1 MRRIRTLAMAAA
13 AAIGFHTA
21 PLAGH
26 EGTPGNATGAV
37 TSVAI
42 VPATGRAEVVIAIA
56 GSVTVTDF
64 TLTGPDRIVV
74 DFGNARLNAAPRN
87 YDKVDRGGIRNVRV
101 AQYAEATVRVVLDMD
116 RRREY
121 TLAREANGVRLSI
134 AGEPAVFASW
144 GTLPAPAST
153 TSTPAGASTTAVAP
167 ASQNAANLTVATAP
181 APAAS
186 ASRAP
191 SRAPATRTAPSTT
204 TVPDRTT
211 VLVPVAR
218 SSAAQLSQQQ
228 RVTVTF
234 FDADIREVIGNFA
247 AYSGRTI
254 IPSSSVQGRITA
266 EITDQ
271 PWDIALRAIL
281 ESQGLSAVED
291 PVTGIITIDSY
302 ANILDKK
309 STEPLV
315 TRIVPLN
322 YARATS
328 LAETIRPL
336 LSRECPRPQAAQGGN
351 NAAPA
356 AQMPQSQC
364 PPRGA
369 VIPDEST
376 NTLVINEVVSRIDE
390 IAGYAQDL
398 DVRTPQV
405 QIKAKIIFVNRTDIE
420 DMGVTYD
427 LGSQT
432 QFFNR
437 LVQRRDPST
446 FEPIDT
452 NGDGVPDAIGGGENF
467 ESDVT
472 VVDIGGNA
480 LSAVANASQ
489 QVANPALSL
498 IFSTAIGKFDLTAFL
513 DALQEVRLAD
523 VQAEP
528 SITTLDNRQAEIVVG
543 EQTPI
548 RTINPANAAG
558 GITTSDIEFKETG
571 IILRVTPHVTN
582 NRQILMTLES
592 ERSALQPAA
601 SDLGFTFTTQR
612 AQNQLLVNDGE
623 TAVIGGLTVTQVSI
637 SKAGIPILVDLP
649 FIGRLFGQTRHEEEK
664 RDLLI
669 LVTPHI
675 VDDGQPL
682 APPPGI
688 TPPPGSDSSDGR

>member
-1 MRRIRTLAMAAA
+1 MRRFRSLAVVAAA
-13 AAIGFHTA
+13 VASFSVV
-21 PLAGH
+21 PLAAN
-26 EGTPGNATGAV
+26 EGNTGNATGAV
-37 TSVAI
+37 TSVSV
-42 VPATGRAEVVIAIA
+42 VPATGRAEVLIKIA
-56 GSVTVTDF
+56 GAVNVTDF
-64 TLTGPDRIVV
+64 ALIGPNRIVI
-74 DFGNARLNAAPRN
+74 DFENARLNVAPRL
-87 YDKVDRGGIRNVRV
+87 YDKVNRGGIRDIRV
-101 AQYAEATVRVVLDMD
+101 AQYKETVVRLVLEMD
-116 RRREY
+116 KRRDY
-121 TLAREANGVRLSI
+121 TMVREANGIRLTI
-134 AGEPAVFASW
+134 AGEAAPVFATW
-144 GTLPAPAST
+144 ELPASN
-153 TSTPAGASTTAVAP
+153 SGTAT
-167 ASQNAANLTVATAP
+167 NLSVATSAGSAGPPSGP
-181 APAAS
+181 ATAS
-186 ASRAP
+186 AS
-191 SRAPATRTAPSTT
+191 ATKA
-204 TVPDRTT
+204 V
-211 VLVPVAR
+211 VPVAR
-218 SSAAQLSQQQ
+218 SAAPALPPLDPADRTVLMPKSRTPVVRQQSQQQ

-254 IPSSSVQGRITA
+254 IPSASVQGRITA
-266 EITDQ
+266 EISDQ

-291 PVTGIITIDSY
+291 PQTGIITIDSY
-302 ANILDKK
+302 VNILNKK
-309 STEPLV
+309 ATEPLV
-315 TRIVPLN
+315 TRLVPLN
-322 YARATS
+322 YARAAS
-328 LAETIRPL
+328 LSETIRPL
-336 LSRECPRPQAAQGGN
+336 LSRECPIPVQQPGQTTPVQTQPQN
-351 NAAPA
+351 
-356 AQMPQSQC
+356 SC
-364 PPRGA
+364 PIRGA
-369 VIPDEST
+369 VIPDPTT
-376 NTLVINEVVSRIDE
+376 NTLVISEVVSRVDE
-390 IAGYAQDL
+390 IVAFAQDL

-437 LVQRRDPST
+437 VVQRRDPTT
-446 FEPIDT
+446 FTPVDL
-452 NGDGVPDAIGGGENF
+452 NGDGVPDAIGGGTNF
-467 ESDVT
+467 EPDVT

-489 QVANPALSL
+489 QVARPALSL

-523 VQAEP
+523 IQAEP
-528 SITTLDNRQAEIVVG
+528 SITTLDNREAEIVVG

-548 RTINPANAAG
+548 RTINPASNAG

-592 ERSALQPAA
+592 ERSALLPAA

-623 TAVIGGLTVTQVSI
+623 TAVIGGLTVTQVSVAK
-637 SKAGIPILVDLP
+637 SGIPILVDLP

-675 VDDGQPL
+675 VDDGQPISG
-682 APPPGI
+682 APGTIPPPG
-688 TPPPGSDSSDGR
+688 PASDGGR